1 MVNDSMSIAVFC
13 ICGAIFAVLL
23 KRYCREQSLLLAV
36 GVCTAIMVLFMNAI
50 DPAIAEVRELFGTA
64 GIPSDYISL
73 VFKAMAICFI
83 TQITCDLCRDSGES
97 AIASAAEMWGR
108 GTLTI
113 IALPLLKALIE
124 MINEFL

>member
-1 MVNDSMSIAVFC
+1 
-13 ICGAIFAVLL
+13 
-23 KRYCREQSLLLAV
+23 
-36 GVCTAIMVLFMNAI
+36 MVLFMKAI
-50 DPAIAEVRELFGTA
+50 DPAIAEIRELFGTA
-64 GIPSDYISL
+64 GISSDYISL